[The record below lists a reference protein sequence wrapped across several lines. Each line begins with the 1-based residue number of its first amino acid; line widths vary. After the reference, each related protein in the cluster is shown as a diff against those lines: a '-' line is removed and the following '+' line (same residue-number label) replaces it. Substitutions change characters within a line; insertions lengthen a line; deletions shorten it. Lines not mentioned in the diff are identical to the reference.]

1 MDLQAWDNIISI
13 ASNAVTAL
21 GVVGG
26 VVFGGSKLKDYL
38 DVKKND
44 VAFHTAC
51 ALYDEFTNSRAKYS
65 QIRISLN
72 YLMNMLDELCR
83 SNTNITPD
91 SYFQIQEIGTADFQ
105 NSLTIGNIFI
115 KTNNFNVLFKG
126 NSFFKVQ
133 DIVYITNEISI
144 NITDFFACAINSLK
158 GRIVSKED
166 LSELPRY
173 YKQYENLTS
182 DYLDKCSEI
191 QKIKFEDFIMFTKSW
206 G

>member
-1 MDLQAWDNIISI
+1 MDLQAWDNVISI

-44 VAFHTAC
+44 VAFHTAL

-72 YLMNMLDELCR
+72 YVMNMLGELCK
-83 SNTNITPD
+83 SNTNITPN
-91 SYFQIQEIGTADFQ
+91 SYFQIQEIGTAAFQ
-105 NSLTIGNIFI
+105 NSLTIGNLFI

-126 NSFFKVQ
+126 DSFSKVQ
-133 DIVYITNEISI
+133 DIVNITNEISI
-144 NITDFFACAINSLK
+144 NITDFFACAINSSK
-158 GRIVSKED
+158 GKLVSKED
-166 LSELPRY
+166 LSELLRH
-173 YKQYENLTS
+173 YKQYEKLTS

-191 QKIKFEDFIMFTKSW
+191 QKTKFEDFIMFKKSRD
-206 G
+206 

>member
-44 VAFHTAC
+44 IAFHTAL
-51 ALYDEFTNSRAKYS
+51 ALYDEITNTRAKYS

-72 YLMNMLDELCR
+72 YVMNMLGELCK
-83 SNTNITPD
+83 SNTNITSS
-91 SYFQIQEIGTADFQ
+91 SYFQIQEIGTTAFQ
-105 NSLTIGNIFI
+105 NSLTIGNLLI

-126 NSFFKVQ
+126 DSFPKIH
-133 DIVYITNEISI
+133 DIVNTTNKISLNITN
-144 NITDFFACAINSLK
+144 FFACAINSSK
-158 GRIVSKED
+158 GKLISKE
-166 LSELPRY
+166 
-173 YKQYENLTS
+173 
-182 DYLDKCSEI
+182 
-191 QKIKFEDFIMFTKSW
+191 
-206 G
+206 

>member
-1 MDLQAWDNIISI
+1 MDLQARDNIISI

-26 VVFGGSKLKDYL
+26 VVFGGSKLKNYL

-44 VAFHTAC
+44 VAFHTTC

-166 LSELPRY
+166 LSELLRY

>member
-44 VAFHTAC
+44 VAFHTAL
-51 ALYDEFTNSRAKYS
+51 ALYDEITNTRAKYS

-72 YLMNMLDELCR
+72 YVMNMLGELCK
-83 SNTNITPD
+83 SNTNITSS
-91 SYFQIQEIGTADFQ
+91 SYFQIQEIGTTAFQ
-105 NSLTIGNIFI
+105 NSLTIGNLLI

-126 NSFFKVQ
+126 DSFSKIH
-133 DIVYITNEISI
+133 DIVNTTNKISLNITN
-144 NITDFFACAINSLK
+144 FFACAINSSK
-158 GRIVSKED
+158 GKLISKEELD
-166 LSELPRY
+166 ILSGH
-173 YKQYENLTS
+173 YKEYEKLTS
-182 DYLDKCSEI
+182 EYLDKCSEI
-191 QKIKFEDFIMFTKSW
+191 QKTKFEDFIMFK
-206 G
+206 